1 MWPKVRRK
9 HSGRQDHLTNL
20 TAEMDLQSRPP
31 QRRSVHQPM
40 MRSFTAPVDPSPQ
53 RG

>member
-1 MWPKVRRK
+1 MWPKVRLECR
-9 HSGRQDHLTNL
+9 GRQDHLAIL

-40 MRSFTAPVDPSPQ
+40 MRSFTTPVDPSPQ